1 MGSSKRK
8 STTNST
14 TKPLDWQENDIKNIF
29 NNANNLYDQQNS
41 QGAPNY
47 DTYQSLNGNQQN
59 ALSSMLQNSTGQ
71 NDAGNAIMKA
81 GTGVVGALGS
91 GQSALN
97 QASGNA
103 ASGAAG
109 NFDHGTTSVSSLL
122 SGLAGGNANTAQS
135 ALSSA
140 LGLAGTNATAQNA
153 ADAASYANSSGV
165 QNAIKDTIAQSND
178 LYQRTTLPSLNAAA
192 QAGGNLNSSRAG
204 AAQAVSDGLQEN
216 RNAATASNMWNN
228 AFQQGLSTA
237 ESARQSNLSG
247 LLSSAG
253 TALNGLNL
261 SLAGQNA
268 ANNQTNANNSTALN
282 WNSQLNSAGN
292 GLVNAGQTGASVAST
307 GQDMSDQAT
316 KNALTAGTIQ
326 QTDAQSAA
334 DAKLNNELQ
343 QKQYYWSLLNNLYG
357 IEGANNWGQRSNST
371 TTEKSTPS
379 LGQMI
384 QGGIGTL
391 AGLTGSVM
399 TGGASSLLS
408 GLLGSSSSKSDP
420 FGGAGT
426 SASKGWR
433 L

>member
-1 MGSSKRK
+1 MGSSKK
-8 STTNST
+8 KTTTDST

-71 NDAGNAIMKA
+71 NDAGNAIMQA
-81 GTGVVGALGS
+81 GTGVAGALGS

-153 ADAASYANSSGV
+153 ADAANYANSSGV
-165 QNAIKDTIAQSND
+165 QNAIKDTLAQSND

-216 RNAATASNMWNN
+216 RNAATSSNMWNN
-228 AFQQGLSTA
+228 AYQQGLSTA

-268 ANNQTNANNSTALN
+268 ANDQTNANNSTALN

-292 GLVNAGQTGASVAST
+292 GLVNAGQTGASIASA

-316 KNALTAGTIQ
+316 KNALTAGTVQ

-357 IEGANNWGQRSNST
+357 IEGANNWGNRSHSQT
-371 TTEKSTPS
+371 VEKSTPS
-379 LGQMI
+379 MGQMI

-391 AGLTGSVM
+391 AGLTSSLM
-399 TGGASSLLS
+399 TGGSSSLLS
-408 GLLGSSSSKSDP
+408 GLLGSSSKKS
-420 FGGAGT
+420 
-426 SASKGWR
+426 R
-433 L
+433 

>member
-71 NDAGNAIMKA
+71 NDAGNAIMQA
-81 GTGVVGALGS
+81 GTGVAGALGS

-135 ALSSA
+135 ALASA

-153 ADAASYANSSGV
+153 ADAANYANSSGV
-165 QNAIKDTIAQSND
+165 QNAIKDTLAQSND

-228 AFQQGLSTA
+228 AYQQGLSTA

-268 ANNQTNANNSTALN
+268 ANDQTNANNSTALN

-292 GLVNAGQTGASVAST
+292 GLVNAGQTGASIAST

-316 KNALTAGTIQ
+316 KNALTAGTVQ

-357 IEGANNWGQRSNST
+357 IEGANNWGNRSNST

-391 AGLTGSVM
+391 AGLTGSLM
-399 TGGASSLLS
+399 TGGGSSLLS
-408 GLLGSSSSKSDP
+408 GLLGSSSKKS
-420 FGGAGT
+420 
-426 SASKGWR
+426 S
-433 L
+433 

>member
-1 MGSSKRK
+1 MGSSKQK

-71 NDAGNAIMKA
+71 NDAGNAIMQA

-178 LYQRTTLPSLNAAA
+178 LYQRTALPSLNAAA

-228 AFQQGLSTA
+228 AYQQGLSTA

-247 LLSSAG
+247 LLNSAG

-268 ANNQTNANNSTALN
+268 ANDQTNANNSTALN

-292 GLVNAGQTGASVAST
+292 GLVNAGQTGASIAST

-316 KNALTAGTIQ
+316 KNALTAGTVQ

-334 DAKLNNELQ
+334 DANLNNELQ

-357 IEGANNWGQRSNST
+357 IEGANNWGQQSNST
-371 TTEKSTPS
+371 TTQKSTPS

-399 TGGASSLLS
+399 TGGFGGGSSLLS
-408 GLLGSSSSKSDP
+408 GLLGSSSKKS
-420 FGGAGT
+420 
-426 SASKGWR
+426 
-433 L
+433 

>member
-71 NDAGNAIMKA
+71 NDAGNAIMQA
-81 GTGVVGALGS
+81 GTGVVGSLGS

-97 QASGNA
+97 KASGNA

-122 SGLAGGNANTAQS
+122 SGLAGGHASTAQS

-153 ADAASYANSSGV
+153 ADAANYANSSGV
-165 QNAIKDTIAQSND
+165 QNAIKDTLAQSND

-228 AFQQGLSTA
+228 AYQQGLSTA

-268 ANNQTNANNSTALN
+268 ANDQTNANNSTALN

-292 GLVNAGQTGASVAST
+292 GLVNAGQTGASVASA
-307 GQDMSDQAT
+307 GQDIADQAT
-316 KNALTAGTIQ
+316 KNALTAGTVQ

-334 DAKLNNELQ
+334 DARLNNELQ
-343 QKQYYWSLLNNLYG
+343 QKQFYWSLLNNLYG
-357 IEGANNWGQRSNST
+357 IEGANNWGQKSNST
-371 TTEKSTPS
+371 TITKSTPS
-379 LGQMI
+379 VGQMI

-391 AGLTGSVM
+391 AGLGSSLM
-399 TGGASSLLS
+399 TGGLGGGSSLLS
-408 GLLGSSSSKSDP
+408 GLLGSSSKKS
-420 FGGAGT
+420 
-426 SASKGWR
+426 S
-433 L
+433 

>member
-71 NDAGNAIMKA
+71 NDAGNAIMQA

-153 ADAASYANSSGV
+153 VDAANYANSSGV
-165 QNAIKDTIAQSND
+165 QNAIKDTLAQSND
-178 LYQRTTLPSLNAAA
+178 LYQRTALPSLNAAA

-228 AFQQGLSTA
+228 AYQQGLSTA

-268 ANNQTNANNSTALN
+268 ANDQTNANNSTALN

-292 GLVNAGQTGASVAST
+292 GLVNAGQTGASIAST
-307 GQDMSDQAT
+307 GQDVSDQAT
-316 KNALTAGTIQ
+316 KNALTAGTVQ

-391 AGLTGSVM
+391 AGLTSSLT
-399 TGGASSLLS
+399 TGGLGGGSGLLS
-408 GLLGSSSSKSDP
+408 GLLGSSSKKSI
-420 FGGAGT
+420 
-426 SASKGWR
+426 
-433 L
+433 

>member
-1 MGSSKRK
+1 MGSSKQK

-14 TKPLDWQENDIKNIF
+14 TKPLDWQENDIKSIF
-29 NNANNLYDQQNS
+29 NNANNLYNQQSS

-47 DTYQSLNGNQQN
+47 DTYQSLNSNQQN
-59 ALSSMLQNSTGQ
+59 ALSAMLQNSTGQ
-71 NDAGNAIMKA
+71 NDAGNAIMQA

-140 LGLAGTNATAQNA
+140 LSLAGTNATAQNA
-153 ADAASYANSSGV
+153 ADAANYANSSGV

-204 AAQAVSDGLQEN
+204 AAQAVSDGLQEI

-228 AFQQGLSTA
+228 AYQQGLSTA

-261 SLAGQNA
+261 SLEGQNA
-268 ANNQTNANNSTALN
+268 ANDQTNANNSTALN

-292 GLVNAGQTGASVAST
+292 SLVNAGQTGASVAST

-316 KNALTAGTIQ
+316 KNALTAGTVQ

-343 QKQYYWSLLNNLYG
+343 QKQYFWSLLNNLYG
-357 IEGANNWGQRSNST
+357 IEGANNWGQQTNST
-371 TTEKSTPS
+371 TTTKSTPS
-379 LGQMI
+379 VGQMI
-384 QGGIGTL
+384 QGTIGSL
-391 AGLTGSVM
+391 AGLTGSLM
-399 TGGASSLLS
+399 TGGSSSLLS
-408 GLLGSSSSKSDP
+408 GLLGSSAKKSS
-420 FGGAGT
+420 
-426 SASKGWR
+426 
-433 L
+433 

>member
-47 DTYQSLNGNQQN
+47 DIYQSLNGNQQN

-71 NDAGNAIMKA
+71 NDAGNAIMQA
-81 GTGVVGALGS
+81 GTGVAGALGS

-122 SGLAGGNANTAQS
+122 SGLAGVNANTSQS

-178 LYQRTTLPSLNAAA
+178 LYQRTALPSLNAAA

-228 AFQQGLSTA
+228 AYQQGLSTA

-268 ANNQTNANNSTALN
+268 ANDQTNANNSTALN
-282 WNSQLNSAGN
+282 WNNQLNNAGN
-292 GLVNAGQTGASVAST
+292 GLVNAGQTGASIAST

-357 IEGANNWGQRSNST
+357 IEGANNWGQQSNST
-371 TTEKSTPS
+371 TIEKSSPS

-391 AGLTGSVM
+391 AGLTSSLT
-399 TGGASSLLS
+399 TGGLGGGSGLLS
-408 GLLGSSSSKSDP
+408 GLLGSSSKKS
-420 FGGAGT
+420 
-426 SASKGWR
+426 S
-433 L
+433 

>member
-1 MGSSKRK
+1 MGSSKQK

-71 NDAGNAIMKA
+71 NDAGNAIMQA
-81 GTGVVGALGS
+81 GTGAVGALGS
-91 GQSALN
+91 GQSALDL
-97 QASGNA
+97 ASGNA

-228 AFQQGLSTA
+228 AYQQGLSTA

-268 ANNQTNANNSTALN
+268 ANDQTNANNSTALN

-292 GLVNAGQTGASVAST
+292 GLVNAGQTGASIAST

-316 KNALTAGTIQ
+316 KNALTAGTVQ

-334 DAKLNNELQ
+334 DAQLNNELQ

-357 IEGANNWGQRSNST
+357 IEGANNWGQQSNST
-371 TTEKSTPS
+371 TTTKSTPS

-391 AGLTGSVM
+391 AGLTSSLM
-399 TGGASSLLS
+399 TGGSSSLLS
-408 GLLGSSSSKSDP
+408 GLLGSSSKKS
-420 FGGAGT
+420 
-426 SASKGWR
+426 S
-433 L
+433 